1 MKFLRRLAAQAR
13 PSLFMSK
20 KATLLEITCARL
32 ICFSNVAIL
41 ITQVYYCIF
50 ERIIAQG
57 QKPEINSRRL
67 FHSYLPG
74 KYHHSAAKYSNYQ
87 YIRACIV
94 ILILFAL
101 RPRQQFFSHVE
112 RFSCF
117 LGSISFKV
125 YRKVKHCKLQ
135 VKFEFGHHLQ
145 NFD

>member
-1 MKFLRRLAAQAR
+1 
-13 PSLFMSK
+13 MSK
-20 KATLLEITCARL
+20 CHIVGNHMLWL

-57 QKPEINSRRL
+57 QKPEINSRQL

-74 KYHHSAAKYSNYQ
+74 KYHYSEAKYSNYQ
-87 YIRACIV
+87 YIRSCIV

-101 RPRQQFFSHVE
+101 GPSQQFSVMSRGFPI
-112 RFSCF
+112 F
-117 LGSISFKV
+117 LDPFHSV

-135 VKFEFGHHLQ
+135 VKFEFRHHLH